1 MADHPHEGHRG
12 RLRER
17 FRTNSLSGFAS
28 HEALEL
34 LLSYCIPKR
43 DVNPL
48 AHALIDRF
56 GSFSGVLDAA
66 PEELERVSG
75 IGEYSATFLN
85 LVAQAAGYYQR
96 DKYRSLTTLMTVPD
110 MGKYCMSLFLN
121 DTSEKLYLVALNIH
135 GQLLGS
141 HLICSGSLDE
151 LIIYP
156 RHVVDAALRSNAY
169 AVVITHN
176 HPGGSLYPSR
186 ADEQTTKLIHR
197 ALSMIDVSLL
207 DHIIVGGGRYASMTA
222 QGYLD
227 DARENDPMLSMY
239 MSCLD
244 DDEDDMPPAR
254 KARSGKRKDGQKSTK
269 GNDDAPAEDGQEVK
283 AAATKRKA
291 SQKQKASD
299 DAESTEIE
307 LEVTPAASTRKA
319 SQKSTASDD
328 AESAGLEREAKPAAP
343 KRKASQKRTAGD
355 DLESTEIER
364 EAKPSAS
371 KRKPAAK
378 KSPNNDGAPESIAE
392 SKRKSGQST
401 AKSKR
406 QSYSNDSRLPSAESD
421 KAAERE

>member
-156 RHVVDAALRSNAY
+156 RQVVDAALRSNAY

-176 HPGGSLYPSR
+176 HPGR
-186 ADEQTTKLIHR
+186 F
-197 ALSMIDVSLL
+197 AL
-207 DHIIVGGGRYASMTA
+207 
-222 QGYLD
+222 
-227 DARENDPMLSMY
+227 
-239 MSCLD
+239 
-244 DDEDDMPPAR
+244 
-254 KARSGKRKDGQKSTK
+254 
-269 GNDDAPAEDGQEVK
+269 
-283 AAATKRKA
+283 
-291 SQKQKASD
+291 
-299 DAESTEIE
+299 
-307 LEVTPAASTRKA
+307 
-319 SQKSTASDD
+319 
-328 AESAGLEREAKPAAP
+328 
-343 KRKASQKRTAGD
+343 
-355 DLESTEIER
+355 
-364 EAKPSAS
+364 
-371 KRKPAAK
+371 
-378 KSPNNDGAPESIAE
+378 
-392 SKRKSGQST
+392 SGQS
-401 AKSKR
+401 R
-406 QSYSNDSRLPSAESD
+406 
-421 KAAERE
+421 

>member
-176 HPGGSLYPSR
+176 HPGGSLYPSK

-254 KARSGKRKDGQKSTK
+254 KARSGKRKAGQKSAK
-269 GNDDAPAEDGQEVK
+269 GKDDAPAEDGQEVK
-283 AAATKRKA
+283 ATATKRKA
-291 SQKQKASD
+291 GQKQKASDDVESTELEREVTPAVPKRKAGQKRTASD
-299 DAESTEIE
+299 DAESTEPE
-307 LEVTPAASTRKA
+307 
-319 SQKSTASDD
+319 QKVIPET
-328 AESAGLEREAKPAAP
+328 
-343 KRKASQKRTAGD
+343 
-355 DLESTEIER
+355 
-364 EAKPSAS
+364 S
-371 KRKPAAK
+371 KRKPTAK
-378 KSPNNDGAPESIAE
+378 KSTSNDGALEPMEE
-392 SKRKSGQST
+392 PKRTPRQNV

-406 QSYSNDSRLPSAESD
+406 QAHFEPHDSRLPSAESD